1 MRRVEP
7 VLAGAAGL
15 ALTGFTAWEF
25 HLWESRHRRE
35 AFVQLAAV
43 RTEAVAQTL
52 HAIADAGLE
61 GLARFYE
68 NSSEVT
74 EEEFRQFTPYLAKNR
89 AVQAWVWVP
98 EVPVTGLSQFQAEAR
113 AKASAGFEVWEKDA
127 QGRRAPAGGRAM
139 YYPVLH
145 VAPLAGNELAAGYD
159 LGSEPARLAALEE
172 AARTGLATATDPVT
186 LVQEPGSQKGLLIL
200 RPVFASGSPPRLRGF
215 AAAAVRVGT
224 LIGSA
229 SLDNSV
235 RLELSFLRK
244 TGPPEPLAGFQG
256 SVRRAAALF
265 SAARPVLAFGKVFM
279 ITARPGPDF
288 IRLRPVWA
296 GATAGAAGLG
306 LTGAMSV
313 VLGLVLSRRQ
323 ELERVV
329 AERTAALRASE
340 ESYQQTSNRLSLAAR
355 AGGVGIWD
363 YDVPNNLLVW
373 DDQMFRLYGIG
384 RDQFTGAYQ
393 AWQGRG
399 PPGRPPAGRPGN
411 PAGPAR
417 REGV

>member
-1 MRRVEP
+1 MCAGSYTGTEFSLGALRVGFDAGAWNGALVGAAAPPALLTLVLAALLGAGWRLLERRRRSPGAPGPWMRRVEP

-159 LGSEPARLAALEE
+159 RSGQCYSFRQLPVLGGTYAPENRMAFPIREHF
-172 AARTGLATATDPVT
+172 RGW
-186 LVQEPGSQKGLLIL
+186 GSVHRQMADL
-200 RPVFASGSPPRLRGF
+200 PDGSH
-215 AAAAVRVGT
+215 V
-224 LIGSA
+224 II
-229 SLDNSV
+229 
-235 RLELSFLRK
+235 K
-244 TGPPEPLAGFQG
+244 LAG
-256 SVRRAAALF
+256 
-265 SAARPVLAFGKVFM
+265 
-279 ITARPGPDF
+279 
-288 IRLRPVWA
+288 
-296 GATAGAAGLG
+296 
-306 LTGAMSV
+306 
-313 VLGLVLSRRQ
+313 
-323 ELERVV
+323 
-329 AERTAALRASE
+329 
-340 ESYQQTSNRLSLAAR
+340 
-355 AGGVGIWD
+355 
-363 YDVPNNLLVW
+363 
-373 DDQMFRLYGIG
+373 
-384 RDQFTGAYQ
+384 
-393 AWQGRG
+393 
-399 PPGRPPAGRPGN
+399 
-411 PAGPAR
+411 
-417 REGV
+417 